1 MLFRSLCEVKPQLVI
16 LMATGKPAVSVDF
29 TKSTCKSYMAV
40 ANESLS
46 SQGLSLTSTGFKV
59 SNNTSGN
66 VTSDLNGIGT
76 SYIYLAY
83 K

>member
-1 MLFRSLCEVKPQLVI
+1 
-16 LMATGKPAVSVDF
+16 
-29 TKSTCKSYMAV
+29 MAV

-59 SNNTSGN
+59 SNSTSGN